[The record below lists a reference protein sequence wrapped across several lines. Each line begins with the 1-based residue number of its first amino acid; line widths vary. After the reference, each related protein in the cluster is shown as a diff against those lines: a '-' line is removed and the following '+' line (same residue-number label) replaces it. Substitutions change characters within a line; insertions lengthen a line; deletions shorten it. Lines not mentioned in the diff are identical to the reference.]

1 MSPAI
6 RSLQRA
12 LAFGAAAAVLGA
24 AGAARADERY
34 ALSMF
39 HFNVQY
45 VAGGMV
51 GYYPLPNA
59 AIDLDAEQIEDAIVT
74 ESFAPVLEL
83 YAKHPTWGVDLE
95 MQGYFL
101 DVLAARHPDTLAL
114 LRTMAKSGQVEVVS
128 FHYSDQLFIAHP
140 REDWSRSQDLTAQ
153 TFAKYD
159 IPLGG
164 AVFCQE
170 GQAGT
175 VMAREMKDRG
185 YTTMVWPKNLWIY
198 QHGDF
203 APDPY
208 YRFGDVDLVV
218 GARDVDWQGGGRHVQ
233 TTWTFFD
240 DGELLATG
248 GKNPYF
254 PDVFK
259 KSDKALA
266 DYEGGLL
273 ALEMAGYGITTVSKY
288 VAAVKG
294 ALAPADP
301 PPLLDGT
308 WQPGSTDA
316 VHRWLG
322 AGGVWAKD
330 ERDNDMRTLG
340 NLAHRELLAAETI
353 AAEAGL
359 DAAATLADAWRLVA
373 LGEVSDATGIN
384 PFRGEVEYGIAHLTE
399 ALRIARDV
407 IRDAK
412 ASLSLDAV
420 TIDPA
425 SGAVTLEA
433 ADTLRGKATSA
444 PMTLTTSGDDRAV
457 TETWELV
464 RPGLH
469 RVEIAFGAGDS
480 RRISVT
486 FPGEA
491 ADPIVTT
498 LALDDTA
505 AASFPREAFTFDQFY
520 LPLPI
525 GMVGLGGGRFLVE
538 DQARVH
544 VAAGVL
550 RDSGDL
556 TFADETQTSGETVSW
571 VFYVLEGPADDAVAF
586 ARALNDRRALSR

>member
-1 MSPAI
+1 MFRGIQRLS
-6 RSLQRA
+6 RA
-12 LAFGAAAAVLGA
+12 LASGAAAAVLAA
-24 AGAARADERY
+24 AGPARADDRY

-51 GYYPLPNA
+51 GYYPLPNP
-59 AIDLDAEQIEDAIVT
+59 AIDLDAEQIEDLIVT
-74 ESFAPVLEL
+74 ESFAPVLDL
-83 YAKHPTWGVDLE
+83 YAKHPNWGADIE

-114 LRTMAKSGQVEVVS
+114 LRTMAKSGQIEVVS

-153 TFAKYD
+153 TFAKHD

-175 VMAREMKDRG
+175 VMAKEMKDRG
-185 YTTMVWPKNLWIY
+185 YATMVWPKNLWIY

-203 APDPY
+203 SPDPY
-208 YRFGDVDLVV
+208 YRFGDIDLVV
-218 GARDVDWQGGGRHVQ
+218 GARDVDWQGNGRHVQ
-233 TTWTFFD
+233 VTWTFFD

-259 KSDKALA
+259 KSDKALSE
-266 DYEGGLL
+266 YENGLL
-273 ALEMAGYGITTVSKY
+273 ALEMGGYQITTVSKY
-288 VAAVKG
+288 VGAVKD
-294 ALAPADP
+294 ALTPADP

-308 WQPGSTDA
+308 WQPGSTDS

-322 AGGVWAKD
+322 AGGIWGRD
-330 ERDNDMRTLG
+330 ERDNDMRSLA

-359 DAAATLADAWRLVA
+359 DATATLADAWRLLA

-384 PFRGEVEYGIAHLTE
+384 PFRGEAEYGIAHLTE
-399 ALRIARDV
+399 VLRIARDV

-412 ASLSLDAV
+412 AAMHLDTV

-425 SGAVTLEA
+425 SGKVGQDA
-433 ADTLRGKATSA
+433 ADTFRGTATAA
-444 PMTLTTSGDDRAV
+444 PMKLTISSDDRAV
-457 TETWELV
+457 METWELV
-464 RPGLH
+464 KPGLH
-469 RVEIAFGAGDS
+469 RVEIAFGVGDS
-480 RRISVT
+480 RLISVT
-486 FPGEA
+486 FPGEV

-498 LALDDTA
+498 RALDDTT
-505 AASFPREAFTFDQFY
+505 AASFPREAFTFDQFF

-525 GMVGLGGGRFLVE
+525 GMIGLGGGKFLIE

-544 VAAGVL
+544 VAAGVA
-550 RDSGDL
+550 RESGDL
-556 TFADETQTSGETVSW
+556 LFSDETQTAGETVSW
-571 VFYVLEGPADDAVAF
+571 VFYVLEGSADDAVAF
-586 ARALNDRRALSR
+586 ARALNDQRVVSR